1 MLSFFL
7 VSQRISDRVAME
19 KLIEG
24 ASKLGI
30 ELNARQVRQ
39 FELYYQELIE
49 WNKKFNLT
57 AITDYQEVQLK
68 HFLDSITV
76 TLALTK
82 EERERP
88 DLSIIDIGTGAG
100 FPGIPVKI
108 LLGQPRLVLLDSTAK
123 KATFLHH
130 VTQRLELSNAEIII
144 GRAEEIAHLP
154 LYRQQFDLVLSRAVA
169 SLSTLVELAL
179 PFCRIG
185 GKFVAQKKGEIR
197 QEIVEASKAVDIL
210 GGKLDQVR
218 KIELAEFSD
227 GRYLVIIAKIYAT
240 PEKYP
245 RGPGIPKRRPIL
257 GFRR

>member
-1 MLSFFL
+1 MK
-7 VSQRISDRVAME
+7 
-19 KLIEG
+19 KLIAG
-24 ASKLGI
+24 AHKLGI
-30 ELNARQVRQ
+30 ELHARQVRQ

-49 WNKKFNLT
+49 WNRKFNLT

-82 EERERP
+82 EEMERP

-108 LLGQPRLVLLDSTAK
+108 LLGQPKLVLLDSTAK
-123 KATFLHH
+123 KATFLHR
-130 VTQRLELSNAEIII
+130 VTQGLELSNVEIVI
-144 GRAEEIAHLP
+144 GRAEEIAYLP

-169 SLSTLVELAL
+169 SLPVLVELAL

-197 QEIVEASKAVDIL
+197 HEIIKANKAIDTL

-218 KIELAEFSD
+218 KIELEELS
-227 GRYLVIIAKIYAT
+227 GERCLVIIDKICAT

-245 RGPGIPKRRPIL
+245 RRPGVPGRHPI
-257 GFRR
+257 